1 MTCASVSLWV
11 FYLAC
16 GGYGLSL
23 VLALLKRER
32 IAAKCFVSAFALHAL
47 SQLCRGWY
55 LGFFYANPMVN
66 EISFLPWCLALIGL
80 MLRSTAIDLN
90 FLKVPVIPVWVFA
103 LIAVFWP
110 QGILAPFPK
119 NQIFLSPL
127 FFGAEVMAHACFVL
141 GAWTALLYLCKK
153 TESRVF
159 HDLVLWGFVFYSIS
173 QVVGALWAYLGW
185 GSPFHWADR
194 HLGSAA
200 IWCYYAAYIH
210 LSFVAKW
217 DLRGRARIAM
227 LGIFFIIAFSTQ
239 YQLMEMVQMIRR

>member
-1 MTCASVSLWV
+1 MTCESVSLWGL
-11 FYLAC
+11 YLAC
-16 GGYGLSL
+16 GGYVLSL
-23 VLALLKRER
+23 MLSVLKKGR
-32 IAAKCFVSAFALHAL
+32 IAGGVFVGGFALHTL

-55 LGFFYANPMVN
+55 LGFFFPNPMVN

-80 MLRSTAIDLN
+80 VLRLTVSDLS
-90 FLKVPVIPVWVFA
+90 FLKVSAIPVCVFA
-103 LIAVFWP
+103 LIAALWP
-110 QGILAPFPK
+110 QGVLPPFPK

-127 FFGAEVMAHACFVL
+127 FFGAEVVGHACFVM
-141 GAWTALLYLCKK
+141 GAWIALLYLAQK

-194 HLGSAA
+194 HLGSAGV
-200 IWCYYAAYIH
+200 WCYYAAYLH

-227 LGIFFIIAFSTQ
+227 LGIFFIIAFSTD
-239 YQLMEMVQMIRR
+239 YQLMEMAQMIRR